1 MAATLHHM
9 GSGARHLLHPG
20 KKRAASIPA
29 EPFNRE
35 KEEKEKRFVSQYED
49 NKRPL
54 SPNSIAKDPRNK
66 ELGCA
71 SRQLKVNDFE
81 LVKTL
86 GTGES
91 IHIMYP
97 KTRLIVVPTGTFA
110 RVWLVK
116 LKDAEQQDKDKVYA
130 LKILRKVDSEPH
142 CR

>member
-9 GSGARHLLHPG
+9 GSNARHLLHPG
-20 KKRAASIPA
+20 KKRPTPFPA

-54 SPNSIAKDPRNK
+54 SPNSIVKDPRNK

-86 GTGES
+86 GTGEWFAV
-91 IHIMYP
+91 MY
-97 KTRLIVVPTGTFA
+97 I
-110 RVWLVK
+110 
-116 LKDAEQQDKDKVYA
+116 
-130 LKILRKVDSEPH
+130 
-142 CR
+142 